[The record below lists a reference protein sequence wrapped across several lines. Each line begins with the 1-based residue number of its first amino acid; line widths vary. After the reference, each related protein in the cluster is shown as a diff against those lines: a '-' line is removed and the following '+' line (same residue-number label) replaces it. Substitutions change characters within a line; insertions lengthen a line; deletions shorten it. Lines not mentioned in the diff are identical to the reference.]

1 MTAQYQDLAKKIV
14 EYVGTDENIISLH
27 HCQTRLRFKLKDVE
41 KADQKKIAAL
51 DDVVQVVN
59 KGGMFQIVIG
69 MQVGNVYEEVEKLI
83 TTKDEPSATQETKEK
98 KSLFD
103 TAADFISSIFS
114 PIVPALAGAGMVKAL
129 LALLM
134 AFHWIDN
141 TSNLYI
147 ILNLIGDA
155 TFSFMP
161 ILLAYTTAKKL
172 NSNPILA
179 AVTAGI
185 LCHPNWTALV
195 AAGEPVT
202 LAGLPLY
209 LVRYTGSVI
218 PIVLVMLVQAPLEK
232 YLNRIVPQAVRLVF
246 VPMIELIVMGILGFS
261 ILGPLGDYVG
271 HVFTYIFSF
280 LSDKAGWLE
289 AMLMGGLYSP
299 LVIFGLHHGLAPLG
313 TMQMSQMGYDGIFG
327 PGVLCANIGQGTA
340 ALVAGLTA
348 KNNRTR
354 QIGISSGITGL
365 MGTTEPA
372 IYGINLPEKYPLFAG
387 MIGGAAGGLYAGLT
401 HTHRFATGS
410 SGLPAVVMY
419 IGEGSMQFFYNIIIA
434 LAIDIVVATISVLV
448 LHKIWEY
455 KTKRTEST
463 ANSAVSEAP
472 FNAHLAASENK
483 VFASVCQGKRIDKS
497 EIPDPT
503 FSSGLMGA
511 TFGIEPS
518 QGLITAPFNG
528 KVMMTAPTKHAIGL
542 VADDGREVLI
552 HVGIDTVYMEGKGFE
567 LLIKDNQTFKTGDPL
582 LRFDIQQIEKAGYSP
597 IVNVILTNTPAY
609 SDVVIDLDDSDQ
621 LIQVAI

>member
-1 MTAQYQDLAKKIV
+1 MTAKYQELAKKIV

-27 HCQTRLRFKLKDVE
+27 HCQTRLRFKLKDTS
-41 KADQKKIAAL
+41 KADPKKISDL
-51 DDVVQVVN
+51 PDVVQVVD
-59 KGGMFQIVIG
+59 KGGMFQVVIG
-69 MQVGNVYEEVEKLI
+69 MQVGEVYEEVEKLI
-83 TTKDEPSATQETKEK
+83 TPKTDSGASTQGKEK
-98 KSLFD
+98 KSAFD
-103 TAADFISSIFS
+103 IAADFISSIFS

-161 ILLAYTTAKKL
+161 VLLAYTTAKKL
-172 NSNPILA
+172 NSNPILG

-195 AAGEPVT
+195 TAGEPVT

-232 YLNRIVPQAVRLVF
+232 FLNKIVPQAIRLVV

-261 ILGPLGDYVG
+261 ILGPLGDYGG
-271 HVFTYIFSF
+271 HIFTFSF
-280 LSDKAGWLE
+280 LSEKAGWLE

-327 PGVLCANIGQGTA
+327 PGVLCANIGQGMA
-340 ALVAGLTA
+340 SLVSGLTS

-419 IGEGSMQFFYNIIIA
+419 IGDGSMQYFYNIIIA
-434 LAIDIVVATISVLV
+434 LAIDIVVTAIAVVILQKVWAHQNKKVATPS
-448 LHKIWEY
+448 
-455 KTKRTEST
+455 
-463 ANSAVSEAP
+463 
-472 FNAHLAASENK
+472 AASQTPAPVKDPTRSTSRPGEFVN
-483 VFASVCQGKRIDKS
+483 VCTGKRIDKS

-503 FSSGLMGA
+503 FSTGLMGE
-511 TFGIEPS
+511 TFGIIPET
-518 QGLITAPFNG
+518 GLITAPFKG
-528 KVMMTAPTKHAIGL
+528 QVMMIAPTRHAIGL
-542 VADDGREVLI
+542 VSDDGREVLI
-552 HVGIDTVYMEGKGFE
+552 HVGIDTVYMKGKGFE
-567 LLIKDNQTFKTGDPL
+567 VLVENNQTFQTGQPL
-582 LRFDIQQIEKAGYSP
+582 LRFDIEKIEKAGYSP
-597 IVNVILTNTPAY
+597 IVNVILTNTAAY
-609 SDVVIDLDDSDQ
+609 SEVTLDLDNPEQ
-621 LIQVAI
+621 LILV